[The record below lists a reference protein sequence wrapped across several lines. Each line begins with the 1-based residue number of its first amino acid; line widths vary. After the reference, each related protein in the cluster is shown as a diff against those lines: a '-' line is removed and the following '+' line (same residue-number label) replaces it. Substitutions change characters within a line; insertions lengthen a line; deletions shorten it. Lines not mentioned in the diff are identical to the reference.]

1 MIKYYALI
9 KVAELGSISKAAAA
23 LGYSQPGLS
32 HILNSFESKLGVQLF
47 IRNMSGITLTEAGE
61 DVLEYCKKML
71 AYENKINEIAASRDK
86 LTSGVIRIGAFASAL
101 VSFIP
106 KAIKIFSVE
115 FPNIEIHI
123 EEYQAENMVD
133 DLKTGRIDI
142 AFIASKEDYSDDGK
156 IPVGYSYDT
165 LLSDRICLLLNK
177 DHPLANCD
185 KIRFDQLK
193 NSDLLVPSSS
203 WNKILQVNLVNEHFK
218 SNFKHIVKSDL
229 ALFSLVSNNVGVAL
243 VSNLESSIGFD
254 NVLLKDFQEDTSR
267 NIVACVSDLNKSV
280 LAIKE
285 FILTCKKVIS
295 EEKYQ

>member
-32 HILNSFESKLGVQLF
+32 HILNSFEAKLGVKLF

-86 LTSGVIRIGAFASAL
+86 LTSGTIRIGAFASAL

-106 KAIKIFSVE
+106 KAIKYFSVE

-123 EEYQAENMVD
+123 EEYQAENMVY
-133 DLKTGRIDI
+133 DLQTGKIDI
-142 AFIASKEDYSDDGK
+142 AFIASKEDYSDGNN

-165 LLSDRICLLLNK
+165 LLNDRICLLLNK
-177 DHPLANCD
+177 NHPLANKE
-185 KIRFDQLK
+185 KIRFNQLK
-193 NSDLLVPSSS
+193 DCDLLVPSSA
-203 WNKILQVNLVNEHFK
+203 WNRILQVDLVNEHFK

-243 VSNLESSIGFD
+243 VSNLEESIKFD
-254 NVLLKDFQEDTSR
+254 NVLLKDFEEDTSR
-267 NIVACVSDLNKSV
+267 NIIACVSDFNKSV

-285 FILTCKKVIS
+285 FISTCKYVIS
-295 EEKYQ
+295 EAGY